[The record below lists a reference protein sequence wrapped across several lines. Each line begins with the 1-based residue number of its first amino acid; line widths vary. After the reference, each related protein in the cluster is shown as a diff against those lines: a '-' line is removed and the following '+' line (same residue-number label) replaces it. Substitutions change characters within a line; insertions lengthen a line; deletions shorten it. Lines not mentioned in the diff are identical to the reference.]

1 MISGQTKLAGLFA
14 DPASHSLSPLMHNT
28 AFEANNI
35 DAVYLAFQVNP
46 MNLKQAVESIRTFDM
61 LGVNLSMPNK
71 TAVIPYLDEVS
82 QEAQLIGAVNTIV
95 HEKGRLI
102 GYNTDGAGFMQSVQ
116 EAGIS
121 IKRKNDST
129 GSWRCSKGSHCSSCV
144 RRR

>member
-35 DAVYLAFQVNP
+35 DAVYLAFKVN
-46 MNLKQAVESIRTFDM
+46 M

-121 IKRKNDST
+121 IKKKKMTHLNCT
-129 GSWRCSKGSHCSSCV
+129 QA
-144 RRR
+144 